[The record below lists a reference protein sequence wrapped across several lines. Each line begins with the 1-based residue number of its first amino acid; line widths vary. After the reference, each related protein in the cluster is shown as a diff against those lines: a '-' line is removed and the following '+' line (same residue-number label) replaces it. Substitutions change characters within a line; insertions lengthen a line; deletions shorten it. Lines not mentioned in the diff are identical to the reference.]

1 MTFIFYIFSYTA
13 VNFKQRAMAQSRYH
27 EWPPSS
33 WLAWGSA
40 TPITVTYLFPHVY
53 PEGCSCRQQQSY
65 YLLLPLHKP
74 LWVIIHQGSIY
85 SYIIYLWYLYVT
97 FNVCLNI
104 VVFTQISYSRM
115 KVKKIYRLKSIWIP
129 HLGKDMSYEES
140 SWIRFMI
147 YNFLIL
153 FLFIFYKF
161 CNFIFEVYIV
171 SPLCLSGTAKR

>member
-1 MTFIFYIFSYTA
+1 MFKYCSVYIDKIWSYEDEE
-13 VNFKQRAMAQSRYH
+13 N
-27 EWPPSS
+27 
-33 WLAWGSA
+33 L
-40 TPITVTYLFPHVY
+40 LF
-53 PEGCSCRQQQSY
+53 
-65 YLLLPLHKP
+65 
-74 LWVIIHQGSIY
+74 
-85 SYIIYLWYLYVT
+85 
-97 FNVCLNI
+97 
-104 VVFTQISYSRM
+104 
-115 KVKKIYRLKSIWIP
+115 LKSNWIP